1 MTPANFFPMN
11 DPLTIYL
18 HDHLAGSNFA
28 VELLDGWRTT
38 YRDEPLGRLAADLHR
53 EIEEDRVT
61 LRGII
66 DRIGGETHPFKET
79 VGWIAQKAAGFKLR
93 REENLALGVFE
104 GLEMLALGILG
115 KRSLWAALALLAP
128 TDRRLR
134 DLDFTRLAERATRHH
149 ARVEAHRLGMT
160 LAVFGPVP

>member
-1 MTPANFFPMN
+1 MN

-18 HDHLAGSNFA
+18 HDHLTGSNFA

-79 VGWIAQKAAGFKLR
+79 VGWIAEKAAGFKLR

-115 KRSLWAALALLAP
+115 KRSLWAALDLLAS
-128 TDRRLR
+128 TDRRLQG
-134 DLDFTRLAERATRHH
+134 LDFPRLAERATGHH
-149 ARVEAHRLGMT
+149 ARVEAQRLGMII
-160 LAVFGPVP
+160 AVFGSAR